1 MKKRGHGVLLLVNE
15 KNRAKC
21 AMETHVSKSGA
32 RPPDTKISRRFYVRT
47 PQFVKRAGK
56 SARPASACDEIKNTP
71 TPFYR

>member
-32 RPPDTKISRRFYVRT
+32 RPPDMEIFPPLLDAHAQVGAM
-47 PQFVKRAGK
+47 PAK
-56 SARPASACDEIKNTP
+56 SARPACP
-71 TPFYR
+71 